1 MDTIEQLIKHRKELV
16 LAAEDVAKKVASTKI
31 EKTQLNHL
39 IGICGD
45 ATCAEEI
52 RNYVRYQAGRKVWP
66 KEVADDVVDSIEK
79 ILNKISPDNDEIRVQ
94 AWRLYAVFL
103 TRAYTYHRASSSS
116 SAASSQA
123 QPTPSRAAQPK
134 GNRP

>member
-1 MDTIEQLIKHRKELV
+1 MKNEQEIDPFRKNLV
-16 LAAEDVAKKVASTKI
+16 LAAESVAEMLAATKI

-39 IGICGD
+39 IAVCGE

-66 KEVADDVVDSIEK
+66 KDAADRVVLSMDGVLKNVAS
-79 ILNKISPDNDEIRVQ
+79 DNDALRVQ

-103 TRAYTYHRASSSS
+103 TRAFTYHRA
-116 SAASSQA
+116 A
-123 QPTPSRAAQPK
+123 
-134 GNRP
+134 